1 MTPFGKMVRQERK
14 DRGMPIGE
22 MADKL
27 GVSTPYLSQL
37 ETGVRPATGR
47 VLDKIIALFDLNQ
60 TDAEALTRAAAHS
73 HASDVSSVTID
84 IRKDASKH
92 DRELASHLAL
102 SFNRLS
108 YEAKK
113 RIREMLTDKDNG

>member
-1 MTPFGKMVRQERK
+1 MTPFGKMVRQMRK
-14 DRGMPIGE
+14 DCAMPIGE

-37 ETGVRPATGR
+37 ETGVRPATSR
-47 VLDKIIALFDLNQ
+47 VLDKIVTLFDLNQ
-60 TDAEALTRAAAHS
+60 ADAEALTRAAAHS
-73 HASDVSSVTID
+73 QPADVSSVTID

-92 DRELASHLAL
+92 DRQLASHLAL

-108 YEAKK
+108 PEAKK
-113 RIREMLTDKDNG
+113 KIRDMLTDSTNG